1 MLWRMDDLTLLGPIV
16 RLQIQKEPLIVGV
29 RPERVYRL
37 DPLVSVE
44 AMTLA
49 ADGVVVRTDAGW
61 VVDRHHAAHPS
72 NPRPNPDRVLS
83 FGFTSHYAAMA
94 AHFGEADLGD
104 AGENITVET
113 DRIVSLEDVTGGI
126 VIKRPD
132 RTIEVKGAAV
142 AEPCVPFTRFRLR
155 DQSTSLEDVKP
166 HREFLR
172 RGMRGFVMGLANLD
186 GAVEIELGDEVYLS
200 R

>member
-1 MLWRMDDLTLLGPIV
+1 MEDLTLLGPIV

-49 ADGVVVRTDAGW
+49 PDGAVVRTESGW
-61 VVDRHHAAHPS
+61 VVDRHHAAHPANS
-72 NPRPNPDRVLS
+72 RPNPDRVLS
-83 FGFTSHYAAMA
+83 FGFTSHYTAMA
-94 AHFGEADLGD
+94 DHFGEAALGD
-104 AGENITVET
+104 AGENIIVDT
-113 DRIVSLEDVTGGI
+113 DRTVSLDDMSGGI

-142 AEPCVPFTRFRLR
+142 AEPCVPFTRFRLG
-155 DQSTSLEDVKP
+155 DPAAPLEAVKP

-172 RGMRGFVMGLANLD
+172 RGMRGFVMGLTNLD
-186 GAVEIELGDEVYLS
+186 GAVEVELGDEVYL
-200 R
+200 RK

>member
-1 MLWRMDDLTLLGPIV
+1 MDDLKLLGPIV
-16 RLQIQKEPLIVGV
+16 RLQIQKEPLIIGV

-37 DPLVSVE
+37 DPLVNLD
-44 AMTLA
+44 ALTLA
-49 ADGVVVRTDAGW
+49 SDGVIARSDSGW
-61 VVDRHHAAHPS
+61 ILDRHHAAHPS
-72 NPRPNPDRVLS
+72 NARPNLDRVLS

-94 AHFGEADLGD
+94 DHFGEADVGD
-104 AGENITVET
+104 AGENIIVET
-113 DRIVSLEDVTGGI
+113 DQMVSLDDIAGGI
-126 VIKRPD
+126 LIKRPD
-132 RTIEVKGAAV
+132 RSIEIKGAAV

-186 GAVEIELGDEVYLS
+186 GAVEIELGDEVYLRS
-200 R
+200 